1 MKDAASQNTDSTGT
15 MRASSN
21 TTIAHV
27 NVKLPPIWPKN
38 MKIWFRRIEA
48 QFSTANISKEITK
61 FNHLVASLDCD
72 VAELVSD
79 FLSKPLRHR
88 TPI

>member
-1 MKDAASQNTDSTGT
+1 MKDDPPQDIDSTDTMGT
-15 MRASSN
+15 NSN
-21 TTIAHV
+21 TTIDHV
-27 NVKLPPIWPKN
+27 SVNLSSILSKN